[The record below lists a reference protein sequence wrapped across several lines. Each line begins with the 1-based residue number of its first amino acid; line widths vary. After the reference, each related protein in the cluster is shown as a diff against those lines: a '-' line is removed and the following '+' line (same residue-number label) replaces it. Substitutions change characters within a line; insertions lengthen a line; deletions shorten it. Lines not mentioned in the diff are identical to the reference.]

1 MITLQQ
7 CGIPSSIFFLSHCM
21 GLNLRLLFRKFL
33 SHPKQ
38 KLPHVHIPI
47 HFPFFWCCFKKKSSH
62 CPNILGIEGWVSR
75 TGLPCIGSA
84 RPCAPMNI
92 ISSQIHIAKMMLIWH
107 ELQFFILFNFSTC
120 YVYTFGFMWQRE
132 KLLLLL
138 LL

>member
-1 MITLQQ
+1 MVSLL
-7 CGIPSSIFFLSHCM
+7 PSFSSLTAWVSILGCFFESFCHTPSRNCPMYIFLSIF
-21 GLNLRLLFRKFL
+21 LFFGVVL
-33 SHPKQ
+33 
-38 KLPHVHIPI
+38 
-47 HFPFFWCCFKKKSSH
+47 KKKSSH

-132 KLLLLL
+132 KLLLYS
-138 LL
+138 